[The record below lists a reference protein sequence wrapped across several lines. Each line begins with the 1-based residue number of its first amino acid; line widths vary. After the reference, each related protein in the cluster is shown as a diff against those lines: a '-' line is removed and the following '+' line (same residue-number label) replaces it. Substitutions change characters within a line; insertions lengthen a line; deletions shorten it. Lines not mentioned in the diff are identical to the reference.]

1 MALRW
6 SWSFNNESTADLTAM
21 AWTPSGGGLTL
32 TSDADKVYS
41 YTGSPTRYGWIF
53 DGAFGSLTLPAS
65 VGAGV
70 TNGWLAAPI
79 KAAVASG
86 FNTDPILRV
95 TGTSGAHIDA
105 RVTSSGALSLYVSS
119 VFKETTAAIDWL
131 SWRYVALRFD
141 FSADPWTGQVW
152 VDGVAATSLA
162 TEADAADTVGDL
174 RIQAPARFGTS
185 DGYIS
190 QVVVWDSVSDSG
202 EAAQYV
208 TRVDATADGTNVGTW
223 TPSVGSD
230 DFAVVGSPFEA
241 ATYTEEAAPSA
252 LDRVEVVTSTLST
265 ALGVT
270 PSSVAAVTA
279 HTYSEGQAITARAVV
294 GDGGAGE
301 TSGTT
306 TAISATT
313 TTYAYATATA
323 APTSAAAWT
332 GTDAVD
338 LVYEVVTV

>member
-6 SWSFNNESTADLTAM
+6 SWSFSNESTADLTAM

-32 TSDADKVYS
+32 TSAADKVYS

-53 DGAFGSLTLPAS
+53 DGAFGSLVLPAS

-86 FNTDPILRV
+86 FNADPILRV

-105 RVTSSGALSLYVSS
+105 RVTSAGALSLYVSS

-141 FSADPWTGQVW
+141 FSADPWTGQIW
-152 VDGVAATSLA
+152 IDGAAATSLA
-162 TEADAADTVGDL
+162 TETDAPDTVGDF

-202 EAAQYV
+202 EEAQYV

-223 TPSVGSD
+223 TPSTGTD
-230 DFAVVGSPFEA
+230 DYAVVGSPFNA

-252 LDRVEVVTSTLST
+252 LDRVEVVTPTLST

-306 TAISATT
+306 TAISPTT
-313 TTYAYATATA
+313 TTYAYATATT